1 MFEEVRSKK
10 ANAATRK
17 KIRKHDSSK
26 KICNVSSSRILLAI
40 LNDLI
45 SEDVMRS
52 NISDTVAIVVVVV
65 VVVVANAREE
75 EKD

>member
-1 MFEEVRSKK
+1 MKLQSL
-10 ANAATRK
+10 
-17 KIRKHDSSK
+17 SSK

-65 VVVVANAREE
+65 VVIVANAREE

>member
-1 MFEEVRSKK
+1 MI
-10 ANAATRK
+10 AA
-17 KIRKHDSSK
+17 K

-65 VVVVANAREE
+65 VANAREE